1 MPSQI
6 NEKPLSPK
14 IGAEPWM
21 ALAKNF
27 SMTNKDNNRDDV
39 AITGNP
45 LNHSSTIKTI
55 CEQEYK
61 SHDTKSIVLGN
72 KF

>member
-6 NEKPLSPK
+6 NEKPLTMK
-14 IGAEPWM
+14 IEAEPWM
-21 ALAKNF
+21 ALAKF
-27 SMTNKDNNRDDV
+27 FRMTNKDNNRDDV
-39 AITGNP
+39 SITVNP
-45 LNHSSTIKTI
+45 LNHSSTSKTI
-55 CEQEYK
+55 SEQEYK